1 MNINSTVYT
10 IVLYLFMDFL
20 ANLILLIEHE
30 GEPDGFSKVFK
41 TKFKI
46 LSKMHLFLCF
56 IIIFL
61 FSFPLPILGLY
72 KHLLASFGTR
82 SCTGGALRIWRTFQ
96 TTDITPGGSLA
107 DL

>member
-30 GEPDGFSKVFK
+30 GEPDGFSKVVK

-56 IIIFL
+56 IIIIFIF
-61 FSFPLPILGLY
+61 FSFTNFRALQWP
-72 KHLLASFGTR
+72 LASLHIT
-82 SCTGGALRIWRTFQ
+82 SCFNASV
-96 TTDITPGGSLA
+96 D
-107 DL
+107 